1 LGQIFRIRPS
11 GPISDAS
18 HPHVFAAEKS
28 LLAPRS
34 IRARD
39 GLVLVG
45 QQNKRQPEPARELVV
60 GGGGIG
66 ADAQHH
72 EAALL
77 EILELVAELAG
88 LGGKQRVKSE

>member
-45 QQNKRQPEPARELVV
+45 QQNKRQPE
-60 GGGGIG
+60 
-66 ADAQHH
+66 
-72 EAALL
+72 
-77 EILELVAELAG
+77 ILELVAELAG

>member
-1 LGQIFRIRPS
+1 LREIFRIRPS
-11 GPISDAS
+11 GPISDAA
-18 HPHVFAAEKS
+18 HPHVFAPEKT

-45 QQNKRQPEPARELVV
+45 QQKKRQPEPVRELVV

-72 EAALL
+72 EAALF
-77 EILELVAELAG
+77 EVLELVAPPPAWGENNG
-88 LGGKQRVKSE
+88 